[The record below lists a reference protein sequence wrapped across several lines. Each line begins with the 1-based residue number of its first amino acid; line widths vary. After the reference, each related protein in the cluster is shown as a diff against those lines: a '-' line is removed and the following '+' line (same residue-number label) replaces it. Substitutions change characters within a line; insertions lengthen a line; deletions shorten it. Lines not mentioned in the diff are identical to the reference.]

1 MQQNTPNYGSTHPH
15 TASHPAPQ
23 APQTALTT
31 HKILIIED
39 DIDVQEMVIAFFRQ
53 KGFETIGYDNPE
65 MALKD
70 LAKDKIKVDAII
82 TDLKLPSMS
91 GIDFIRKFR
100 ETDTS
105 EIPIIVAT
113 SNRAVETA
121 IEAIQVGAFDF
132 VVKPLHFPQLL
143 VSIERALHFSKLKS
157 ENQTLKAAIH
167 TKEGTGLQSV
177 IGKSPNFLRALELA
191 KRVAPSHS
199 NVFICGESGTGKEVI
214 ARSIHNLST
223 RAKAPF
229 VAINC
234 SAIPENLLES
244 ELFGYAKGAFTGA
257 IEKKIG
263 LFEEAEGGTLFLDE
277 IGDMNIQLQSKL
289 LRVLQERKI
298 KRIGENQMR
307 DIDVRII
314 SATHKDLKK
323 EMQENRFR
331 EDLFFRLN
339 VIPIYIPP
347 LRERV
352 DDVIPLAEFF
362 LKKYSAMNHF
372 AAKGFSKFALEK
384 LLRNPWKGN
393 VRELENT
400 VERAIVLSQGRIIEA
415 DDLLDFFEGAPA
427 PHTESAHFNVK
438 SLSGESIMPADTMMK
453 LYIKHVLEKNSW
465 AKEKT
470 AKDLEIDRKTLY
482 RKLQEMRAENMI

>member
-1 MQQNTPNYGSTHPH
+1 
-15 TASHPAPQ
+15 
-23 APQTALTT
+23 
-31 HKILIIED
+31 
-39 DIDVQEMVIAFFRQ
+39 MVLAFFRQ
-53 KGFETIGYDNPE
+53 KGFEGVGYDNPE

-70 LAKDKIKVDAII
+70 FAKEKLKVDVII

-91 GIDFIRKFR
+91 GIDFIRKFK
-100 ETDTS
+100 DGGVD
-105 EIPIIVAT
+105 IPIIVAT

-143 VSIERALHFSKLKS
+143 VSVERALHFSKLKS

-167 TKEGTGLQSV
+167 TKEGTNLQSI
-177 IGKSPNFLRALELA
+177 IGKSPNFLRALDLA
-191 KRVAPSHS
+191 KRVATSHS

-214 ARSIHNLST
+214 ARTIHNLST
-223 RAKAPF
+223 RSKNPF
-229 VAINC
+229 IAINC
-234 SAIPENLLES
+234 SSIPENLLES

-257 IEKKIG
+257 AEKKIG

-277 IGDMNIQLQSKL
+277 IGDMNVHLQAKL

-307 DIDVRII
+307 EIDVRII

-352 DDVIPLAEFF
+352 EDIIPLAEFF
-362 LKKYSAMNHF
+362 LKKYSALNHVPM
-372 AAKGFSKFALEK
+372 KGFGKSALEK

-400 VERAIVLSQGRIIEA
+400 IERAVVLSQGGLIEGE
-415 DDLLDFFEGAPA
+415 DLLDFFDNGSPSPA
-427 PHTESAHFNVK
+427 PNGQVFDVK
-438 SLSGESIMPADTMMK
+438 SLGGDDVMPADRMMK